1 MIRAQHNDRACI
13 GRDGGAWWY
22 SGGSGMDKMTWNG
35 GTRNCVYYCG
45 PKEETQRIRN
55 EFETIDELGN

>member
-1 MIRAQHNDRACI
+1 
-13 GRDGGAWWY
+13 
-22 SGGSGMDKMTWNG
+22 MDKMTWNG

-45 PKEETQRIRN
+45 PKEEMQRIRN